1 MRLLIVIITALVIS
15 ACTTAPKQTE
25 VPAEPT
31 PEQFYSEARKAQT
44 SGKHDTAITYF
55 SDLEVRYPFSP
66 YAQLAPV
73 EIGYAHY
80 KQKNFDVAAN
90 EVDRFLFN
98 YPEHP
103 NKDYGHYLKGLIQSA
118 QSTKNPNRNSSEIII
133 TDAELARE
141 AYTQFSTVVKN
152 HPESQYRESSLQHLA
167 QLRNQLAE
175 HELQIA
181 KDKLAANDADG
192 AIRHAKYI
200 TEHYAKTP
208 AAEKAITLIAN
219 AASIKVAK
227 APSATP
233 TLARPNSE
241 VMPTPQT
248 TSAIIQDAIDRKS
261 LHSEDWLLQQ
271 NPDHFT
277 LQIIGTT
284 NISKLERFIFDYGLQ
299 SQTAYF
305 HRKHKNNDWYSL
317 LYGNYVSRYEALD
330 VADKLKRKLGIGDI
344 WLRQFD
350 EVQASILYD
359 RNN

>member
-1 MRLLIVIITALVIS
+1 MRLLIIITVLFMS
-15 ACTTAPKQTE
+15 ACTTASKQ
-25 VPAEPT
+25 PARPGEPT
-31 PEQFYSEARKAQT
+31 PEQFYNEARKAQT

-55 SDLEVRYPFSP
+55 NDLELRYPFSP

-73 EIGYAHY
+73 EIGYARY
-80 KQKNFDVAAN
+80 KQQNFEVAAN
-90 EVDRFLFN
+90 QVDRFLYS

-103 NKDYGHYLKGLIQSA
+103 NKDYALYLKGLIHSA
-118 QSTKNPNRNSSEIII
+118 QSTSKPNRNLDEIVII
-133 TDAELARE
+133 NVELARS
-141 AYTQFSTVVKN
+141 AFTQFSTVVKN
-152 HPESQYRESSLQHLA
+152 YPESQYRDSSLQHLN

-181 KDKLAANDADG
+181 KNKLAANDTDG
-192 AIRHAKYI
+192 AISHAKYI

-227 APSATP
+227 ASNTTP
-233 TLARPNSE
+233 TLAQSNTE
-241 VMPTPQT
+241 VTPTPQAP
-248 TSAIIQDAIDRKS
+248 SSIIQDAINRKS

-317 LYGNYVSRYEALD
+317 LYGVYVSRYEALD